1 MDFDRDLLASIASG
15 GLGHWVDLE
24 DGSQKYMK
32 DQDCIACLKDLQGF
46 FRYDDPEE
54 RPAFFA
60 VSKYNFVRTDLVP
73 LIVTYPED
81 YDVIYNALKV
91 CTHLTMPSKET
102 SKNLLSHQSLYMRQ
116 VCEAFL
122 SEDAI
127 AAIVTLLAEPLSKHP
142 NMDDKDSALVELVI
156 TFLRNLLAT
165 THPLPGS
172 TFSEKESCKTLHISL
187 ISQFLQE
194 DVMELFLIMAQR
206 ARERPFKSQSSVLLQ
221 FFLEVFSFSTPE
233 QLVEIPKPQ
242 TDTINLVDS
251 NVLEEQRSRE
261 RKKAYQ
267 TTPKLPLPSAGRT
280 VTRFGPARQQ
290 FAGAVFMRRHRD
302 HGSGVLVRHKPN
314 AKELPPMPQA
324 PNRRHAKA
332 QKKDRFLLQSEKFS
346 SRTDSL
352 LLKDVSSYREIQIRN
367 RLKELLNRFLEEAY
381 TPLVGQVFKEA
392 RPGLDI
398 SRMEEDEFERY
409 VRFVAFC
416 TQYIRLKE
424 EKKIKEKFSKE
435 DEDPMALFDGE
446 DKDEVESKSTE
457 STSPFSSISA
467 TMGWDSFHMVQ
478 VLFLICVDKEQQRSR
493 EKDKPYRQH
502 VLLYSLGPLLREML
516 MVMEL
521 ARLAGSQ
528 ADRQAADRLQ
538 RKLLHNDDRTGLLYV
553 LSQLIREYKY
563 HLHPRFHAVH
573 LAEIFHIVLAVLD
586 RLSEHGSF
594 KVSKFQKKRRKT
606 KRVLNKSNPEG
617 IADDH
622 DTEQVNKELQ
632 NELDIEPEAKP
643 APDDSNEKYLMENDA
658 SQKDEV
664 KDPESAEKD
673 VVQEPLANDSDQ
685 EEEEYVQKEEDFDAA
700 RRLRSTCGHPSIVQF
715 YIWLLQGYKSNSDLT
730 NNAILSFLQRISDP
744 LSKGG
749 LGLHCMLWQL
759 SVIRTC
765 HTIMSDAETHKNKQ
779 FRKILNFCVLVM
791 RGLFERLQPD
801 LSNFQDT
808 IKSSE
813 SEEEIA
819 RKELETLDSIEDES
833 ERLSRKESVLN
844 RIHGAKLNAH
854 KAKTEIRMKQE
865 CAALGFVELLF
876 WKNSTTSESIASEY
890 NWKRHVE
897 IRMAEDGQGAQL
909 GFASFQDENKAGR
922 FSDEQ
927 TEALIDAFE
936 NYNGT
941 KDYLAKLVFE
951 FGGAFKKLHI
961 SRKLKELGLERGKLT
976 ERQKNMLI
984 ILADRHKDMNIKS
997 RVEIVTHELGG
1008 GFTTRQIR
1016 SNMKKL
1022 GILKSKKDE
1031 GPGTKQHSDSDASF
1045 GESDD
1050 EDAKHSDDQMDAEEA
1065 FDDMFPEIET
1075 RNETKQTESPDT
1087 LPKEGGIDRLH
1098 VSNSSNPQSPDSPMR
1113 DHHPLKS
1120 DIQNLSPANWEK
1132 KDVEQPEIGPEE
1144 NTGKDAR
1151 QSALEILRSKHKQGT
1166 KKRAD
1171 IQTTEDLED
1180 PQDEDEEHPDGTE
1193 NADENRSQSPSP
1205 VKAFG
1210 RRLIKRVK
1218 HDAQPE
1224 IQTLDTFDEL
1234 ADF

>member
-1 MDFDRDLLASIASG
+1 MNQVFSLAR
-15 GLGHWVDLE
+15 LM
-24 DGSQKYMK
+24 Q
-32 DQDCIACLKDLQGF
+32 
-46 FRYDDPEE
+46 
-54 RPAFFA
+54 
-60 VSKYNFVRTDLVP
+60 
-73 LIVTYPED
+73 
-81 YDVIYNALKV
+81 
-91 CTHLTMPSKET
+91 
-102 SKNLLSHQSLYMRQ
+102 
-116 VCEAFL
+116 
-122 SEDAI
+122 
-127 AAIVTLLAEPLSKHP
+127 
-142 NMDDKDSALVELVI
+142 
-156 TFLRNLLAT
+156 
-165 THPLPGS
+165 
-172 TFSEKESCKTLHISL
+172 
-187 ISQFLQE
+187 
-194 DVMELFLIMAQR
+194 
-206 ARERPFKSQSSVLLQ
+206 RPFKSQSSVLLQ

-242 TDTINLVDS
+242 TDTINLVES
-251 NVLEEQRSRE
+251 NILEDQRSKE

-267 TTPKLPLPSAGRT
+267 TTPKLPLPSSGRT

-332 QKKDRFLLQSEKFS
+332 QKKDQALLQSEQFS
-346 SRTDSL
+346 SRADSL
-352 LLKDVSSYREIQIRN
+352 LLKDISSYREIQIRN
-367 RLKELLNRFLEEAY
+367 RLRELLNRFLDEAY

-398 SRMEEDEFERY
+398 SRLEEDEFERY

-424 EKKIKEKFSKE
+424 GKKMKEKFTHL
-435 DEDPMALFDGE
+435 DDDPVALIDGK
-446 DKDEVESKSTE
+446 DKDEAESKSTN
-457 STSPFSSISA
+457 SKSPFSSISA

-521 ARLAGSQ
+521 ARIAGSQ

-573 LAEIFHIVLAVLD
+573 LAEIFHIVLALLD

-594 KVSKFQKKRRKT
+594 KVSKTQKKRKNS
-606 KRVLNKSNPEG
+606 KRILKKSDPETTN
-617 IADDH
+617 DH
-622 DTEQVNKELQ
+622 DTEQVDKEMQ
-632 NELDIEPEAKP
+632 NQPNTEEDTKP
-643 APDDSNEKYLMENDA
+643 APGDSNDKNPIDDDS
-658 SQKDEV
+658 SQNSEMKDEFA
-664 KDPESAEKD
+664 KEEAKQDA
-673 VVQEPLANDSDQ
+673 VQEPVANDSDQ
-685 EEEEYVQKEEDFDAA
+685 EEYVQKEEDFDAS
-700 RRLRSTCGHPSIVQF
+700 RRLRSTCGHPLILQF

-765 HTIMSDAETHKNKQ
+765 HTIMSDAESHKNKR

-808 IKSSE
+808 VKKSE
-813 SEEEIA
+813 SEEEVA
-819 RKELETLDSIEDES
+819 RKELETLDCIDDES
-833 ERLSRKESVLN
+833 ERLSRKESVLQ
-844 RIHGAKLNAH
+844 RIHDAKLNAH
-854 KAKTEIRMKQE
+854 KAKIEIRMKEE

-909 GFASFQDENKAGR
+909 GFASFQDENKAGH

-927 TEALIDAFE
+927 TESLVDAFE
-936 NYNGT
+936 NCNGT
-941 KDYLAKLVFE
+941 KDCLSKLVFE

-997 RVEIVTHELGG
+997 RVEIITHELGG

-1031 GPGTKQHSDSDASF
+1031 GPGTKEASDSDSDASSF
-1045 GESDD
+1045 GGSDD
-1050 EDAKHSDDQMDAEEA
+1050 EDAKHNDDQMDAEEA
-1065 FDDMFPEIET
+1065 FDDMFAEIEPC
-1075 RNETKQTESPDT
+1075 NEAKQTGSPNIFSEERGIDT
-1087 LPKEGGIDRLH
+1087 LDTSNASDR
-1098 VSNSSNPQSPDSPMR
+1098 QSPDSPMR
-1113 DHHPLKS
+1113 DHAPIENN
-1120 DIQNLSPANWEK
+1120 IQNISPANWK
-1132 KDVEQPEIGPEE
+1132 TKDAEQPVIGPEE
-1144 NTGKDAR
+1144 GIGKDAR
-1151 QSALEILRSKHKQGT
+1151 QSALEILRSKHRHVT
-1166 KKRAD
+1166 KKRAGE
-1171 IQTTEDLED
+1171 QTTDYLED
-1180 PQDEDEEHPDGTE
+1180 PQDMDEEHPNGTE

-1210 RRLIKRVK
+1210 RRLIKRIK
-1218 HDAQPE
+1218 HDAQSE
-1224 IQTLDTFDEL
+1224 IQSYPLDTFDEL